1 MSFIVE
7 ASESNIGASIRG
19 PVLLLPET
27 ATGSE
32 GPRAPNSHR
41 VRVFISFDL
50 EHDEHLCAM
59 LVEQSRLADS
69 GFEVLGCTEHLLET
83 GLWSDSVRRKIG
95 EADQL
100 IVICGEHT
108 GDSRSVFAELRI
120 AREERTPHFLLWGR
134 RELMCTKPM
143 GAEPTEAMYSWTPQI
158 LQERLAYTRRT
169 DLTGDSRHCASQQLR
184 DRTF

>member
-1 MSFIVE
+1 MIFIAE
-7 ASESNIGASIRG
+7 ATQSNIADSIRG

-32 GPRAPNSHR
+32 GHRAPNSHR

-50 EHDEHLCAM
+50 EHDEHLYTM
-59 LVEQSRLADS
+59 LLEQSRLEAS
-69 GFEVLGCTEHLLET
+69 GFEVVGCSERLLET
-83 GLWSDSVRRKIG
+83 GFRNDGVRQRIR

-108 GDSRSVFAELRI
+108 EDSSSVFAELRI
-120 AREERTPHFLLWGR
+120 AREERTPHFFLWGQ

-143 GAEPTEAMYSWTPQI
+143 GADSESMYSWTPQI

-169 DLTGDSRHCASQQLR
+169 DLT
-184 DRTF
+184 DRTPSSAPSNS